1 MSGLRTGGGGP
12 HAGRPV
18 AQAGTPLE
26 RARAALILVHGRG
39 GSAADMLGLARHVAA
54 PGMAWLAP
62 EAAGNTWYP
71 HRFLEPVARNEPF
84 LSSALA
90 VLEDLVARSGLPPE
104 RVALLGFSQGACLA
118 LEFLARRRAPLG
130 AVIGLSGGLIGDRLP
145 APTPEAVEV
154 LGGTPVLLGCSRQD
168 FHIPEPR
175 VLETEA
181 VLRGLGAAVTTRLYE
196 GDFHGVNAEEVELAQ
211 AMLERLA

>member
-1 MSGLRTGGGGP
+1 MSALLHTGGSGP

-18 AQAGTPLE
+18 AQAGAALAE
-26 RARAALILVHGRG
+26 ARAALILVHGRG
-39 GSAADMLGLARHVAA
+39 GDAADMLGLAAHVAG
-54 PGMAWLAP
+54 PGIACLAP

-71 HRFLEPVARNEPF
+71 HRFLEPPARNEPW
-84 LSSALA
+84 LSSALS
-90 VLEDLVARSGLPPE
+90 VLDDLVARTGLPPE

-145 APTPEAVEV
+145 AVEQADV
-154 LGGTPVLLGCSRQD
+154 LGGTPVLLGCSRED
-168 FHIPEPR
+168 FHIPEQR
-175 VLETEA
+175 VLESEA

-196 GDFHGVNAEEVELAQ
+196 GGFHGVNAEEVELAR
-211 AMLERLA
+211 AMLARLG